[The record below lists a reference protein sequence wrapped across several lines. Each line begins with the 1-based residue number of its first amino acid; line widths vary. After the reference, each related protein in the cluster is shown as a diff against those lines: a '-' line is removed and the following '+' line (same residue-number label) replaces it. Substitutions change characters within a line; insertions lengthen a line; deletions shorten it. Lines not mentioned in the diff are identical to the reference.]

1 MSIGARLLA
10 LFNRAPEAAMQ
21 YLAGKRLVVTNTWRD
36 LTAAAH
42 AHSFTVARAA
52 KLDILADILDSL
64 LEAQANGVPYAEW
77 ARKLRPTLQA
87 KGWWGYRTDPDTG
100 EMETYVE
107 GGRPVELGS
116 MRRLETIYRTN
127 MQSAFMAG
135 RRKQIEAEA
144 AEAPYVQ
151 YIAVMDGRTRPSHAA
166 LNGRVFR
173 VDDPVWQSC
182 APPNGYNCR
191 CRIRNL
197 DAAEVRERG
206 LSVSSSAGY
215 LKRETVP
222 DRTGREVTRT
232 VLRLP
237 GMDRAFSPDLG
248 FDQAPDVG
256 AERALQAKLAAADP
270 AVRAAAERDRDD

>member
-21 YLAGKRLVVTNTWRD
+21 YLAEKRLVVTNTWRD

-52 KLDILADILDSL
+52 KLDILADIRDSL

-116 MRRLETIYRTN
+116 MRRLENIYRTN
-127 MQSAFMAG
+127 MQGAFMAG
-135 RRKQIEAEA
+135 RWRQIEAEVQ
-144 AEAPYVQ
+144 EAPFAQ

-166 LNGRVFR
+166 LNGMVFR

-182 APPNGYNCR
+182 CPLNGHGCR
-191 CRIRNL
+191 CRVRNL
-197 DAAEVRERG
+197 DGGEVRERR
-206 LSVSSSAGY
+206 LIVRSSAGY
-215 LKRETVP
+215 LRQETVP
-222 DRTGREVTRT
+222 DRNGREVTRT
-232 VLRLP
+232 VLQLP
-237 GMDRAFSPDLG
+237 DMPRPFSPDIG
-248 FDQAPDVG
+248 FDAAPGAG